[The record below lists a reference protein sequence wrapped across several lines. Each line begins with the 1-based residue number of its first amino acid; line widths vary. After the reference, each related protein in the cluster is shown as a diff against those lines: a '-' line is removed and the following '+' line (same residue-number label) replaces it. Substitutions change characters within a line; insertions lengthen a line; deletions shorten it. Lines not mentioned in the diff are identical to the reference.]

1 MRISTLVFAAVWAA
15 SVSALPVYSAGGD
28 PEAGRKKTVTC
39 NACHGQASMQSVPN
53 LGGQSP
59 TYFVSAMRAYQ
70 DGKRGHA
77 TMRDVAKAY
86 SDKELKN
93 FAAYYAQ
100 FTAESTV
107 SGAEKPTSAMACEA
121 CHGPDGRA
129 PVNPESAVLAG
140 QKAAYLK
147 TTLREY
153 RAGTRKHA
161 VMQGAVSGLSD
172 GDVDALSAYFAGLPG
187 LVVK

>member
-1 MRISTLVFAAVWAA
+1 MRAPNLVLVAGVAA
-15 SVSALPVYSAGGD
+15 SISALPVHAAGGD

-59 TYFVSAMRAYQ
+59 TYFVAAMRAYQ

-77 TMRDVAKAY
+77 TMGDVAKAY

-93 FAAYYAQ
+93 FVAYYTQ
-100 FTAESTV
+100 FIAESTV
-107 SGAEKPTSAMACEA
+107 SGAEQPASALACEA

-129 PVNPESAVLAG
+129 PVIPESAVLAG
-140 QKAAYLK
+140 QKAPYPK

-161 VMQGAVSGLSD
+161 VMQGAVGGLSD
-172 GDVDALSAYFAGLPG
+172 ADVDALSAYYAGLWG
-187 LVVK
+187 LVAK